1 MSGYFI
7 LRRSVVES
15 ARLQPTGYKI
25 LLEVLAKGSYHS
37 VREIPYIFEERKE
50 GESKLGPKQYL
61 EYLLHLARLAR
72 QTGEVDRVLRFCAV
86 GTTGIVVNET
96 ALWFLTTVGGLYYIH
111 ASLGAVELA
120 IISNYFLNEYWTFR
134 DKADRLKGVSNRFQ
148 RFLKFNLICVVGG
161 ILNTT
166 TLWMLT
172 GGLGINYLYSNLAG
186 IALGTIWNYWINA
199 NMTWGVL
206 IPPESKETHV
216 VSLELNQLSNS
227 KVLGEGRDKV

>member
-1 MSGYFI
+1 
-7 LRRSVVES
+7 V
-15 ARLQPTGYKI
+15 Q
-25 LLEVLAKGSYHS
+25 
-37 VREIPYIFEERKE
+37 EIPYIFEERKE
-50 GESKLGPKQYL
+50 GESKLGPKQYW

-72 QTGEVDRVLRFCAV
+72 QTGEVDRLLRFCAV

-96 ALWFLTTVGGLYYIH
+96 ALWFLTAVAGLYYIN

-120 IISNYFLNEYWTFR
+120 IVSNYLLNEFWTFR

-199 NMTWGVL
+199 NVTWGVL
-206 IPPESKETHV
+206 IPPEVNETDG
-216 VSLELNQLSNS
+216 VSLQPRHLPKG